1 MKYIIE
7 LFPKYSLYYLKLA
20 FLMTLISQNT
30 MYYLEKQLLGEEKFM
45 NFFHFWAAATGKR
58 SKKWKN
64 WCIDP

>member
-7 LFPKYSLYYLKLA
+7 FFPKYSLYYLKLA

-45 NFFHFWAAATGKR
+45 NFFHF
-58 SKKWKN
+58 
-64 WCIDP
+64 

>member
-1 MKYIIE
+1 MMNNIYIKNEIFVKMKNIIE

-45 NFFHFWAAATGKR
+45 NFFHF
-58 SKKWKN
+58 
-64 WCIDP
+64 

>member
-30 MYYLEKQLLGEEKFM
+30 MYYLEKQLLGEKNLWIFYIFEQPPRANGAK
-45 NFFHFWAAATGKR
+45 NGKT
-58 SKKWKN
+58 
-64 WCIDP
+64 DA